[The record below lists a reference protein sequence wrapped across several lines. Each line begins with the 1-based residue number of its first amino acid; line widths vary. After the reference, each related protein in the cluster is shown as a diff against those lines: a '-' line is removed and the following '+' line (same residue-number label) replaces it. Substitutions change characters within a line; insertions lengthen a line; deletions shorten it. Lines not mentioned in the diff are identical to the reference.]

1 MPLLINLTN
10 RRALVTGVSSGIGA
24 GIALALAQSGANVAG
39 CALEPPD
46 ASGPQAFVA
55 QAAALGR
62 RAVYTQADVADAT
75 QARSFVDWAAGEL
88 GGLDYIISNAGRNIF
103 AGAEGCDETTWQANM
118 DLNLAAHWR
127 VAQAARP
134 HLLQADQPV
143 IVLIASNHA
152 WRTTPGAFPYNV
164 AKAGMTALVQSL
176 TLEWGPQIRTV
187 GVAPGFINTPL
198 ADGWFDMFPDPA
210 AKRASIEGIHPV
222 GRLGTP
228 ADIGA
233 FCAFL
238 CSPLAGYIAGA
249 TLLIDGGRSAVMQ
262 DV

>member
-1 MPLLINLTN
+1 MPLSIKLTT
-10 RRALVTGVSSGIGA
+10 RRALITGVSSGIGA
-24 GIALALAQSGANVAG
+24 GIALALATAGADVAG
-39 CALEPPD
+39 CALEAAAEP
-46 ASGPQAFVA
+46 GPTAFIA
-55 QAAALGR
+55 QAALLGR
-62 RAVYTQADVADAT
+62 RAVYRQANVADAE
-75 QARSFVDWAAGEL
+75 QARTFVDWAAGEL
-88 GGLDYIISNAGRNIF
+88 GGLDYVIANAGRNIF
-103 AGAEGCDETTWQANM
+103 AGAEACDEATWQANM

-176 TLEWGPQIRTV
+176 TLEWGPHIRTV
-187 GVAPGFINTPL
+187 GVAPGFVNTPL
-198 ADGWFDMFPDPA
+198 ADGWFAMFPDPG
-210 AKRASIEGIHPV
+210 AKRAAIDAIHPV
-222 GRLGTP
+222 GRLGSP

-238 CSPLAGYIAGA
+238 CSPLAGFIAGT